1 MSFASGNPI
10 NIYYVD
16 VPTLM
21 KIQGMDQ
28 KTAIA
33 LSNAGQQ
40 VQILTQQVADI
51 QIQLEEYASR
61 LFVTGIP
68 QGG

>member
-1 MSFASGNPI
+1 MSISNNT

-21 KIQGMDQ
+21 RIPNMDQ
-28 KTAIA
+28 KTAMA
-33 LSNAGQQ
+33 LSNSGRQ
-40 VQILTQQVADI
+40 VDVLTKQVTALTVLI
-51 QIQLEEYASR
+51 EELQAR
-61 LFVTGIP
+61 LFTTNTN

>member
-1 MSFASGNPI
+1 VPNTSASNL

-21 KIQGMDQ
+21 KIPNMDQ

-33 LSNAGQQ
+33 LSEAGKQ
-40 VQILTQQVADI
+40 VQILLQQVADL
-51 QIQLEEYASR
+51 QIQTEELSAR
-61 LFVTGIP
+61 LFVTNTN